1 MQFAAFALAGSSARE
16 DPEVIFKR
24 VIEYAIEAEELG
36 YDAVWFAEHHFSNYG
51 YIPNPLL
58 MATKIAAETSKI
70 RVGTAVLVLPFWDPL
85 RVAEDIAL
93 TDQLTGGRL
102 EVGVARGY
110 QPFEFRR
117 WGLSMDDA
125 RDRTQESLEIILRA
139 LSGDAV
145 DYQGQF
151 HEIPETTLYPT
162 PFQKPGPPIWLAAT
176 TQESFDIG
184 RQYGLKSL
192 TSQSGRPVSVLEAA
206 WSNFQNSRKKYP
218 DSPAEFGVQGQVVVT
233 PTEDESRQQMEH
245 FLYQS
250 RQATNL
256 RHGREHVVSGVSE
269 PLPFEGE
276 PDLDEMFEN
285 RTLSGTPPSV
295 IRKLKRYTDIADIN
309 MLSCVMHGGGMT
321 HDTVMQSLRLFAKE
335 VMPAFKE

>member
-24 VIEYAIEAEELG
+24 VVEYAIEAEELG

-58 MATKIAAETSKI
+58 MATKVAAETSKI

-93 TDQLTGGRL
+93 ADQLTGGRL

-117 WGLSMDDA
+117 FGLTMDDA

-139 LSGDAV
+139 LTGKAV
-145 DYQGQF
+145 EYEGEF
-151 HEIPETTLYPT
+151 HQIPETTIYPA
-162 PFQKPGPPIWLAAT
+162 PLQQPRPPIWLAAT

-192 TSQSGRPVSVLEAA
+192 TSQSGRPISVLEQA
-206 WSNFQNSRKKYP
+206 WSNFQHSRQKFP
-218 DSPAEFGVQGQVVVT
+218 DAPAEFGVQGQVVVT
-233 PTEDESRQQMEH
+233 PTDDEARRQMEH

-256 RHGREHVVSGVSE
+256 RAGREHVVSGVSE

-285 RTLSGTPPSV
+285 RTLSGTPDTV
-295 IRKLKRYTDIADIN
+295 VGKLRRYTDVADIS
-309 MLSCVMHGGGMT
+309 MLSCVMHGGAMT
-321 HDTVMQSLRLFAKE
+321 HDTVMQSLRMFARE
-335 VMPAFKE
+335 VMPAFR

>member
-1 MQFAAFALAGSSARE
+1 MQFTAFALAGSSARE
-16 DPEVIFKR
+16 EPEVIYRR
-24 VIEYAIEAEELG
+24 VVEYAIEAERLG

-58 MATKIAAETSKI
+58 MATRIAAETSKI

-85 RVAEDIAL
+85 RVAEDIAM
-93 TDQLTGGRL
+93 TDQLTNGRL

-117 WGLSMDDA
+117 FGLTMDDA
-125 RDRTQESLEIILRA
+125 RDRTDESLAILAKA
-139 LSGDAV
+139 LGGETFEFEGK
-145 DYQGQF
+145 YHQ
-151 HEIPETTLYPT
+151 IPETTLYP
-162 PFQKPGPPIWLAAT
+162 KPHQQPRPSIWLAAS
-176 TQESFDIG
+176 TQESFEIG
-184 RQYGLKSL
+184 GRYGLRAL
-192 TSQSGRPVSVLEAA
+192 TTQSARPLGILEQS
-206 WSNFQNSRKKYP
+206 WSHYQRARQKYP
-218 DSPAEFGVQGQVVVT
+218 DAPAEFGVQGQVVVT
-233 PTEDESRQQMEH
+233 PTDDEARTQMEH

-250 RQATNL
+250 RQATAL

-285 RTLSGTPPSV
+285 RTLSGTPSSV
-295 IRKLKRYTDIADIN
+295 INKLQRYIDVADIS

-321 HDTVMQSLRLFAKE
+321 HDTVLQSLRLFAKE
-335 VMPAFKE
+335 VMPAFR

>member
-24 VIEYAIEAEELG
+24 VVEYAIEAEELG

-58 MATKIAAETSKI
+58 MATRVAAETSKI

-117 WGLSMDDA
+117 FGLSMDDA
-125 RDRTQESLEIILRA
+125 RDQTEEALAIILKA
-139 LSGDAV
+139 LTGETFE
-145 DYQGQF
+145 YEGKF
-151 HEIPETTLYPT
+151 HQIPETTLYPA
-162 PFQKPGPPIWLAAT
+162 PAQKPRPPIWLAAT

-206 WSNFQNSRKKYP
+206 WSNFQNSRQKYP
-218 DSPAEFGVQGQVVVT
+218 DAPAEFGVQGQVVVA
-233 PTEDESRQQMEH
+233 PTDDEARTQMEH

-285 RTLSGTPPSV
+285 RTLSGTPDSV
-295 IRKLKRYTDIADIN
+295 IRKLRRYTDTADIS
-309 MLSCVMHGGGMT
+309 MLSCVMHGGAMT
-321 HDTVMQSLRLFAKE
+321 HDTVMQSLRMFAKE
-335 VMPAFKE
+335 VIPAFR

>member
-1 MQFAAFALAGSSARE
+1 MQFTAFALAGSSARE
-16 DPEVIFKR
+16 EPEVIYRR
-24 VIEYAIEAEELG
+24 VVEYAIEAERLG

-58 MATKIAAETSKI
+58 MATRIAAETSKI

-85 RVAEDIAL
+85 RVAEDIAM
-93 TDQLTGGRL
+93 TDQLTNGRL

-117 WGLSMDDA
+117 FGLTMDDA
-125 RDRTQESLEIILRA
+125 RDRTDESLAILAKA
-139 LSGDAV
+139 LGGETFEFEGK
-145 DYQGQF
+145 YHQ
-151 HEIPETTLYPT
+151 IPETTLYP
-162 PFQKPGPPIWLAAT
+162 KPHQQPRPPIWLAAS
-176 TQESFDIG
+176 TQESFEIG
-184 RQYGLKSL
+184 GRYGLRAL
-192 TSQSGRPVSVLEAA
+192 TTQSGRPLGILEQS
-206 WSNFQNSRKKYP
+206 WSHYQRARQKYP
-218 DSPAEFGVQGQVVVT
+218 DAPAEFGVQGQVVVT
-233 PTEDESRQQMEH
+233 PTDDEARTQMEH

-250 RQATNL
+250 RQATAL

-285 RTLSGTPPSV
+285 RTLSGTPSSV
-295 IRKLKRYTDIADIN
+295 INKLQRYIDVADIS

-321 HDTVMQSLRLFAKE
+321 HDTVLQSLRLFAKE
-335 VMPAFKE
+335 AMPAFR